1 MAKLDHIKLHD
12 KLGIAFEPTNDDK
25 CRPSLLSEQEFLLV
39 PAGINKLALVF
50 GEADRYASIV
60 QMFPNVLLLDAEDLL
75 SKLQQQLGLDI
86 TPNVVLQD
94 PSLLMSVA
102 DNRSLSIW

>member
-1 MAKLDHIKLHD
+1 M
-12 KLGIAFEPTNDDK
+12 
-25 CRPSLLSEQEFLLV
+25 
-39 PAGINKLALVF
+39 LVF
-50 GEADRYASIV
+50 GEADRIAPIV
-60 QMFPNVLLLDAEDLL
+60 QKFPNVLLLDAEDLL

-86 TPNVVLQD
+86 TPSVVLQD